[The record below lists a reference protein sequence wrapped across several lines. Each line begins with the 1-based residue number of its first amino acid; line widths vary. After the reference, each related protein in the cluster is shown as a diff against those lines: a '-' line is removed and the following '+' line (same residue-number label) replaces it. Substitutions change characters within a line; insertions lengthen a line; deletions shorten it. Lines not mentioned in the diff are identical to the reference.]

1 MDYAIEGPYR
11 TGRYSGLI
19 TGVVAGDGTNGHLWV
34 CRWAVPSATT
44 ALVDRRRVAVI
55 QRLRVRA
62 FTVAGYTAAQEV
74 LLAVYK
80 LTGYSAAHAGGTALT
95 PDKKFVAAPTPGGA
109 AAPLMTGRMAAA
121 AQLTAGTH
129 VIGTDS
135 IAAASCAEL
144 AAAATVQKGAIDILV
159 STEDL
164 IQHPIELTD
173 QEGLLVRNE
182 VAQGAGGTMR
192 LVVEMDWHELQRYPV
207 GTYGPGK
214 GVV

>member
-1 MDYAIEGPYR
+1 MDYAVEGTYI

-19 TGVVAGDGTNGHLWV
+19 TGVVAGDATNGHLWAA
-34 CRWAVPSATT
+34 RFAVPAAT
-44 ALVDRRRVAVI
+44 ALVDKRRVAVI

-62 FTVAGYTAAQEV
+62 FTVTGYTAAQEV

-80 LTGYSAAHAGGTALT
+80 LTGYSVDHSGGTTLT
-95 PDKKFVAAPTPGGA
+95 PDKKFVGPSSSP
-109 AAPLMTGRMAAA
+109 APLMTGHMATT

-135 IAAASCAEL
+135 IRAASCAEL
-144 AAAATVQKGAIDILV
+144 AAAATVQKGSIDILM

-164 IQHPIELTD
+164 IQHPLELTN
-173 QEGLLVRNE
+173 QEGILVRNE
-182 VAQGAGGTMR
+182 VAQGAAGTMR

>member
-19 TGVVAGDGTNGHLWV
+19 TGVVAGDGTNGHLWAA
-34 CRWAVPSATT
+34 RWALATPLT
-44 ALVDRRRVAVI
+44 DKRRVAVI

-62 FTVAGYTAAQEV
+62 FTVTGYTAAQEV

-95 PDKKFVAAPTPGGA
+95 PDKKFVAAP
-109 AAPLMTGRMAAA
+109 APVMTGRMAAA

-129 VIGTDS
+129 TIGTDS
-135 IAAASCAEL
+135 IAAASFAEL
-144 AAAATVQKGAIDILV
+144 AAGAAVQKGAIDILL

-164 IQHPIELTD
+164 IQHPLELSD

-182 VAQGAGGTMR
+182 VAQGAAGTMR

-214 GVV
+214 GVI

>member
-19 TGVVAGDGTNGHLWV
+19 TGVVAGDATNGHLWV
-34 CRWAVPSATT
+34 ARWALGTPLT
-44 ALVDRRRVAVI
+44 DKRRVAVI

-62 FTVAGYTAAQEV
+62 FTVTGYTAAQEV

-80 LTGYSAAHAGGTALT
+80 LTGYSVAHTGGTALT
-95 PDKKFVAAPTPGGA
+95 PDKKFVAAPTAGGA
-109 AAPLMTGRMAAA
+109 AAPIMTGRMATT

-164 IQHPIELTD
+164 IQHPLELTD

-182 VAQGAGGTMR
+182 VAQGAAGTMR